1 MTEHRESAAIRAAET
16 GLCPDCQTPRTD
28 LTVPCPACGAPAVTP
43 PLVAPAPAPGGRAP
57 SQTQEVRKV
66 VLDALMQVRAADLE
80 PYIGLRYLSKL
91 FRVMAIIIAL
101 LLIAEIVTGFVT
113 QGSAAVPTL
122 LGEASKLLVLAGLMW
137 GIGDLAI
144 LLIDI
149 GHDVRA
155 TRILMGRQ
163 AAHHIAD
170 HHGKEGV
177 KESEKPRAP
186 RGERGPR

>member
-1 MTEHRESAAIRAAET
+1 MSESRETAAIR
-16 GLCPDCQTPRTD
+16 GGSSGVCLDCQTPRAD
-28 LTVPCPACGAPAVTP
+28 MSVPCPACGAPAIAP
-43 PLVAPAPAPGGRAP
+43 PPPVGRPHSA
-57 SQTQEVRKV
+57 TQEMRKQ
-66 VLDALMQVRAADLE
+66 VLDTLMQVRGADLE

-91 FRVMAIIIAL
+91 FRVMAIIIGL
-101 LLIAEIVTGFVT
+101 LMLAEIVTGLVS
-113 QGSAAVPTL
+113 QGSSAIPTL

-163 AAHHIAD
+163 AAHHLQE
-170 HHGKEGV
+170 HH
-177 KESEKPRAP
+177 EKSGERK
-186 RGERGPR
+186 ERGPR

>member
-1 MTEHRESAAIRAAET
+1 MSEKRETAAVRGGAS
-16 GLCPDCQTPRTD
+16 GVCPDCQTPRAD
-28 LTVPCPACGAPAVTP
+28 MSVPCPACGAPAVVQP
-43 PLVAPAPAPGGRAP
+43 PAATGRPHSA
-57 SQTQEVRKV
+57 TQEVRKQ
-66 VLDALMQVRAADLE
+66 VLDTLMQVRGADLE

-91 FRVMAIIIAL
+91 FRVMAIIIGL
-101 LLIAEIVTGFVT
+101 LLLAEVVTGLVS
-113 QGSAAVPTL
+113 QGSSAVPTL

-155 TRILMGRQ
+155 TRILMGRE
-163 AAHHIAD
+163 AAHHISE
-170 HHGKEGV
+170 HH
-177 KESEKPRAP
+177 EKKAGE

>member
-1 MTEHRESAAIRAAET
+1 MTEHRESAAIRAANS
-16 GLCPDCQTPRTD
+16 GLCPDCQSPRAD
-28 LTVPCPACGAPAVTP
+28 MSIPCPECGAPAVAP
-43 PLVAPAPAPGGRAP
+43 PLVAPAGGRP
-57 SQTQEVRKV
+57 HSQTAEVRKV
-66 VLDALMQVRAADLE
+66 VLDAIMQVRAADLE

-101 LLIAEIVTGFVT
+101 LLIAEVITGFVA
-113 QGSAAVPTL
+113 QGSEAVPTL

-163 AAHHIAD
+163 AAHHISE
-170 HHGKEGV
+170 HHGKDGGD
-177 KESEKPRAP
+177 KP
-186 RGERGPR
+186 RGERAERGPR

>member
-1 MTEHRESAAIRAAET
+1 MTEHRESAAVRAAAS
-16 GLCPDCQTPRTD
+16 GLCPDCQSPRPD
-28 LTVPCPACGAPAVTP
+28 LQIPCPECGAPAVTP
-43 PLVAPAPAPGGRAP
+43 PLVAPTPAAGARPASPTG
-57 SQTQEVRKV
+57 EVRKV
-66 VLDALMQVRAADLE
+66 VMDALMQVRAADLE

-101 LLIAEIVTGFVT
+101 LLIAEIVTGFMT
-113 QGSAAVPTL
+113 QGSAAIPTL
-122 LGEASKLLVLAGLMW
+122 LGEASKLLVLSGLMW

-163 AAHHIAD
+163 AAHHISD
-170 HHGKEGV
+170 HHGKDA
-177 KESEKPRAP
+177 EKPREQK
-186 RGERGPR
+186 ERGPR